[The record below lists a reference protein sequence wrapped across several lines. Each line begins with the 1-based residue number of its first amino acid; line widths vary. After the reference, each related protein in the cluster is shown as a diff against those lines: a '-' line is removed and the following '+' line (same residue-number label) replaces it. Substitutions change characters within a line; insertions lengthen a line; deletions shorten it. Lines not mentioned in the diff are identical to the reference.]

1 MTLDQLILFFL
12 ALQVIHFLGTW
23 KLYQKAGRKPWEAAV
38 PVYNAIILMKI
49 INRPWWWVILLF
61 IPVVNLIMFPVVWV
75 ETLRSFGKNSTTD
88 TILGIVTFGLYIYYI
103 NYSGTA
109 DYVGP
114 DRSLQPPSKT
124 GDTIS
129 SLLFAV
135 VVATIVHTYVI
146 QPFNI
151 PSSSLEKTLLVG
163 DYLFVSKVHYGA
175 RTPKTAVAFP
185 MVHDTIPVLNVR
197 SYLNW
202 PQLPS
207 FRLPG
212 FSEVKKNDIV
222 VFNWPADTTT
232 NMNDRTTVGL
242 RKPVDKRTNYVKRC
256 VGTPGDNLSIKDGVV
271 YVDGKVLQL
280 SDRAKPQFSYIVTTD
295 GSLMNPQYLIKELKI
310 TDGFQQIDEKR
321 WYFKALTDET
331 AGRLKQNPG
340 IMSVER
346 YKQADTDPGIFP
358 KGAPWNGDNMGPIY
372 IPEEGK
378 TVAINK
384 QNLPLYEKIIGEY
397 ENNDLKVSGDQIII
411 NGKPATS
418 YTFKQNYYW
427 LMGDNRHNSLDSRYW
442 GFVPEDHIVGKA
454 VFVWWSTDQ
463 TETWKNF
470 TKKIRWDR
478 VFTTVGGDGE
488 PVSYFKYFVIFL
500 GGYLIFDYFRKK
512 KSKEA
517 A

>member
-12 ALQVIHFLGTW
+12 AVQVIHFLGTW

-103 NYSGTA
+103 NYAGTA

-197 SYLNW
+197 SYTNW

-256 VGTPGDNLSIKDGVV
+256 VGTPGDNVSIKDGVV

-280 SDRAKPQFSYIVTTD
+280 SDRAKPQFSYTVTTD
-295 GSLMNPQYLIKELKI
+295 GSGLNPAYLIKELKI
-310 TDGFQQIDEKR
+310 TDGFGEIGTNTYSFR
-321 WYFKALTDET
+321 ALTDET
-331 AGRLKQNPG
+331 AERLKQNPG
-340 IMSVER
+340 IVSVVR
-346 YKQADTDPGIFP
+346 NIQPTTDPGIFP

-397 ENNDLKVSGDQIII
+397 ENNDLKVNGDQIII
-411 NGKPATS
+411 NGKAATT

-427 LMGDNRHNSLDSRYW
+427 MMGDNRHNSLDSRYW

-488 PVSYFKYFVIFL
+488 PVSYFKYFVILLAGWFV
-500 GGYLIFDYFRKK
+500 FDYFRKRK
-512 KSKEA
+512 KADS
-517 A
+517 

>member
-463 TETWKNF
+463 SETWKNF

-488 PVSYFKYFVIFL
+488 PVSYFKYFVILLTGWF
-500 GGYLIFDYFRKK
+500 IFDYFRKK